1 MPELARAVPTA
12 TEVAQ
17 VRAFNRFYTSVIG
30 VVHGVYLDT
39 PYTLTEGRLLFELA
53 QRDVAA
59 VSWLRQVLDI
69 DAGYLSR
76 VLSRFAA
83 EGLVTRHRAAADAR
97 RQDIKI
103 TAAGRSA
110 VADLDARAARQVTE
124 LLAGVDVAG
133 LLGAMQ
139 VITRELGGTV
149 PAATVP
155 AATVPAAPGADGA
168 AAVPAPRMVTLRPPG
183 LGDLGWALQRH
194 AAVYAAEFGW
204 NADFEAVCATIL
216 AEFVAKRDSDS
227 RRTAGWIA
235 EVDGRPAGCVF
246 CVPDTVA
253 VPSDTHQGVQ
263 MMLRM
268 GHSVG
273 VASPGDNHAPDVA
286 GRGKTARLRL
296 LLVEPWARGL
306 GLGSRLVAECL
317 QFAREAGYDD
327 IILWTYDRLAAARR
341 IYQAAGF
348 TLVSEHA
355 EEAFGHQM
363 MSQTWRCSLIGGTPS
378 PLSGPGREEQNP
390 LPRDSSAP
398 ASGEGAVR
406 LATSAADAA
415 VPFRLGRAGAG
426 GNRAARVGD
435 PLRPRARVERGGDP
449 GKGERE
455 YLMRGGHA

>member
-30 VVHGVYLDT
+30 VVHGAYLDT

-155 AATVPAAPGADGA
+155 AATATAATVPAAPGADGA

-204 NADFEAVCATIL
+204 NADFEAVCTTIL
-216 AEFVAKRDSDS
+216 GEFVAKRDSDS

-235 EVDGRPAGCVF
+235 EVDGSPAGCVF

-253 VPSDTHQGVQ
+253 VPSGTHRGVRGVAPPGDNHVPDTVAVPSGTHRGVP
-263 MMLRM
+263 MVLRM

-273 VASPGDNHAPDVA
+273 GAPPGDNRVPDVA

-390 LPRDSSAP
+390 LPWESSQPP
-398 ASGEGAVR
+398 A
-406 LATSAADAA
+406 T
-415 VPFRLGRAGAG
+415 
-426 GNRAARVGD
+426 
-435 PLRPRARVERGGDP
+435 
-449 GKGERE
+449 
-455 YLMRGGHA
+455 

>member
-1 MPELARAVPTA
+1 
-12 TEVAQ
+12 
-17 VRAFNRFYTSVIG
+17 
-30 VVHGVYLDT
+30 VVHGMYLDT
-39 PYTLTEGRLLFELA
+39 PYTLTEGRLLFEIA

-59 VSWLRQVLDI
+59 VSRLRQGLDI

-76 VLSRFAA
+76 VLSRFEA
-83 EGLVTRHRAAADAR
+83 EGLVTRHRSEADAR

-110 VADLDARAARQVTE
+110 VADLDARAARQVAQ

-149 PAATVP
+149 PPETVPPETVP
-155 AATVPAAPGADGA
+155 AGTGADGA
-168 AAVPAPRMVTLRPPG
+168 AAVPAPRILVLRPPG

-216 AEFVAKRDSDS
+216 AEVAAKRDSDS

-246 CVPDTVA
+246 CV
-253 VPSDTHQGVQ
+253 
-263 MMLRM
+263 
-268 GHSVG
+268 
-273 VASPGDNHAPDVA
+273 PDVA

-306 GLGSRLVAECL
+306 GLGSRLVAQCL
-317 QFAREAGYDD
+317 RFAREAGYGD

-341 IYQAAGF
+341 VYQAAGF
-348 TLVSEHA
+348 TLASEHA

-363 MSQTWRCSLIGGTPS
+363 MSQTWLCSLGDQSSLGDQTNPTFRRTGQIGT
-378 PLSGPGREEQNP
+378 
-390 LPRDSSAP
+390 LPTGQP
-398 ASGEGAVR
+398 
-406 LATSAADAA
+406 DA
-415 VPFRLGRAGAG
+415 
-426 GNRAARVGD
+426 
-435 PLRPRARVERGGDP
+435 E
-449 GKGERE
+449 
-455 YLMRGGHA
+455 